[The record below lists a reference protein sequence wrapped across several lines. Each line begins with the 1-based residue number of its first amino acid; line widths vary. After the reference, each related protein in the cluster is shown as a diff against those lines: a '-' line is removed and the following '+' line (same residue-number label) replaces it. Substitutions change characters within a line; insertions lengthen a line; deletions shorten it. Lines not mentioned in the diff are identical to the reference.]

1 MRLVRMLRAVS
12 LAPLAWVPYAD
23 AQQAPPAGLTQA
35 SQPGPPGTPSSY
47 IMNFRDASIRDVA
60 EQVSAITGRTIILDP
75 SVTGTVTVIAADP
88 LSSDG
93 VWELFQSALR
103 VNGFTAVRS
112 GDVWRAIPQANA
124 VQSAGL
130 ARGGGRSQDL
140 VTRLIPLRN
149 LSAESAQRVLRPLV
163 NTSGS
168 LEALANPNAI
178 IVTDFADNVGRIVE
192 LARQIDSG
200 QGADIATITLKY
212 ASVGDIGPVLERV
225 SGGDA
230 AGGVPS
236 RIAVDE
242 RSNTILVRGSPAA
255 ISEIRRLA
263 DALDVPGGVQPV
275 TRVFRLANS
284 DAEFV
289 TGILR
294 GLNGGGAAATNP
306 VARSLS
312 PSFSTVQSAGTSS
325 SGGTGLAT
333 SLGIDPRLA
342 ASSPAPTA
350 SNGAGNTGASGSGG
364 GGSGDLSIQPAVEIN
379 AVVVRGMPGVVAEIE
394 AVIKDL
400 DVRRPQV
407 MVEAA
412 IVEIQGDVA
421 DALGVQLGLGD
432 GPPEG
437 AFAASSF
444 STAGPSLRNILT
456 ALGEPVSLGLAP
468 EGLTFGASSGDGFNI
483 LVQALSQSTK
493 ANLLS
498 TPSLTTLDN
507 EPAEIVVGQNV
518 PFRTGSFATSG
529 NSRDPFTTI
538 ERQDVG
544 ITLQIIP
551 RLYDGDVIRLEVSQE
566 VSSLVNSNIVGAA
579 DLITNRR
586 SIKTTV
592 LADNGETIVLGGL
605 ITDDRISTDGK
616 IPFLGD
622 LPLVGGLFGS
632 QRQNQTRRTLFVFL
646 KPTILRT
653 PEDAR
658 IAAKREYDRLRE
670 HETGAGAQ
678 GIFLAPPPPRLEPE
692 IDGLY

>member
-1 MRLVRMLRAVS
+1 MHLKTLLISASVAQ
-12 LAPLAWVPYAD
+12 LAILPNALAQTP
-23 AQQAPPAGLTQA
+23 APPKGLTTTTQA
-35 SQPGPPGTPSSY
+35 GASSTY
-47 IMNFRDASIRDVA
+47 VLNFRDTPIRDVA
-60 EQVSAITGRTIILDP
+60 EQVSTVTGRTLILDP
-75 SVTGTVTVIAADP
+75 AVTGNVTVIATEP
-88 LSSDG
+88 LGRDG

-103 VNGFTAVRS
+103 VSGFVAVRS
-112 GDVWRAIPQANA
+112 GSIWRVVPQANGA
-124 VQSAGL
+124 QSASVSSSG
-130 ARGGGRSQDL
+130 ARSQDL

-149 LSAESAQRVLRPLV
+149 LSSEVAQRALRPLV
-163 NTSGS
+163 NTTGS
-168 LEALANPNAI
+168 LEALPNPNAI
-178 IVTDFADNVGRIVE
+178 IVTDYADNVARIVE
-192 LARQIDSG
+192 LTRQIDSG
-200 QGADIATITLKY
+200 QGAEIATVTLKY
-212 ASVGDIGPVLERV
+212 ASVRDVGPILERV
-225 SGGDA
+225 SGGDGT
-230 AGGVPS
+230 GGVPS

-242 RSNTILVRGSPAA
+242 RSNTILVRGSPGA
-255 ISEIRRLA
+255 IAEMRKLA
-263 DALDVPGGVQPV
+263 VALDIPGGVHPV
-275 TRVFRLANS
+275 TRVFRLLNS

-289 TGILR
+289 SDILR
-294 GLNGGGAAATNP
+294 GLGGTSSTPRNP

-312 PSFSTVQSAGTSS
+312 SSFPPPQPNSTTGAGVVAAI
-325 SGGTGLAT
+325 GIDAGAT
-333 SLGIDPRLA
+333 STRPASTQSVSNA
-342 ASSPAPTA
+342 ASGDS
-350 SNGAGNTGASGSGG
+350 GNT
-364 GGSGDLSIQPAVEIN
+364 LSIQPAVEIN
-379 AVVVRGMPGVVAEIE
+379 AVVVRGLPAAVAEIE
-394 AVIKDL
+394 ALIKDL

-456 ALGEPVSLGLAP
+456 ALGEPIAVGLAP
-468 EGLTFGASSGDGFNI
+468 DGLTVGASDGDGFNI

-507 EPAEIVVGQNV
+507 QAAEIVVGQNV

-544 ITLQIIP
+544 ITLQIVP
-551 RLYDGDVIRLEVSQE
+551 RLYDGDVIRLEVAQE
-566 VSSLVNSNIVGAA
+566 VSSLVNANIAGAA

-605 ITDDRISTDGK
+605 ITDDRISTAGK
-616 IPFLGD
+616 VPILGD
-622 LPLVGGLFGS
+622 IPLVGGLFGS

-646 KPTILRT
+646 KPTILRS
-653 PEDAR
+653 PQDAK
-658 IAAKREYDRLRE
+658 AAAQREYDRLRT
-670 HETGAGAQ
+670 HEANPERQ
-678 GIFLAPPPPRLEPE
+678 GIFLSPPPARLEP
-692 IDGLY
+692 DVNGVY

>member
-1 MRLVRMLRAVS
+1 MRITKLILVASFTPFALAPAS
-12 LAPLAWVPYAD
+12 LA
-23 AQQAPPAGLTQA
+23 QQPPASGAVT
-35 SQPGPPGTPSSY
+35 SPSTPGAY
-47 IMNFRDASIRDVA
+47 VMNLRDMAIREVA
-60 EQVSAITGRTIILDP
+60 EQVSAITGRTLILDP
-75 SVTGTVTVIAADP
+75 AVTGNVTIIANDP
-88 LSSDG
+88 LSVDG

-103 VNGFTAVRS
+103 VNGFAAVRS
-112 GDVWRAIPQANA
+112 GNVWRVVPQA
-124 VQSAGL
+124 SAAQG
-130 ARGGGRSQDL
+130 AGMVGRNTRSQDL

-149 LSAESAQRVLRPLV
+149 LSSEAAQRVLRPLM
-163 NTSGS
+163 NPSGS
-168 LEALANPNAI
+168 LEALPNPNSI
-178 IVTDFADNVGRIVE
+178 IVTDYADNVARILQLVQ
-192 LARQIDSG
+192 QIDSG
-200 QGADIATITLKY
+200 RGADIATITLKH
-212 ASVGDIGPVLERV
+212 ASVADIGPVLERV
-225 SGGDA
+225 SGGDQ

-242 RSNTILVRGSPAA
+242 RSNTILVRGSPGA

-263 DALDVPGGVQPV
+263 EALDVPGGVQPV
-275 TRVFRLANS
+275 TRVFRLLNS

-289 TGILR
+289 TEILR
-294 GLNGGGAAATNP
+294 GLNGGSSAASNP

-312 PSFSTVQSAGTSS
+312 PSFGGGSTPVMNTPG
-325 SGGTGLAT
+325 SG
-333 SLGIDPRLA
+333 LA
-342 ASSPAPTA
+342 ASVGVDIGAPQAAAASPTRPVV
-350 SNGAGNTGASGSGG
+350 SGGASGS
-364 GGSGDLSIQPAVEIN
+364 SDISIQPAIEIN
-379 AVVVRGMPGVVAEIE
+379 AVVVRGLPGAIAEIE
-394 AVIKDL
+394 ALIKDL

-437 AFAASSF
+437 GFAASSF

-456 ALGEPVSLGLAP
+456 ALGEPVSVGLAP
-468 EGLTFGASSGDGFNI
+468 EGLTVGASNGNGFNI
-483 LVQALSQSTK
+483 LVQALSSSSK

-507 EPAEIVVGQNV
+507 QPAEIVVGQNV

-544 ITLQIIP
+544 ITLQIVP
-551 RLYDGDVIRLEVSQE
+551 RLYEGDVIRLEVSQE
-566 VSSLVNSNIVGAA
+566 VSSLVNSNVLGAA

-616 IPFLGD
+616 VPVLGD
-622 LPLVGGLFGS
+622 IPILGGLFGS
-632 QRQNQTRRTLFVFL
+632 ERQSQTRRTLFVFL
-646 KPTILRT
+646 RPTILRT
-653 PEDAR
+653 PEDAK
-658 IAAKREYDRLRE
+658 IAAQREYDRLRE
-670 HETGAGAQ
+670 HETSVGRQ
-678 GIFLAPPPPRLEPE
+678 GIFLAPPPPRLESE
-692 IDGLY
+692 ISGVY

>member
-1 MRLVRMLRAVS
+1 MRFMTLLCAASLTPLTLPLMAV
-12 LAPLAWVPYAD
+12 
-23 AQQAPPAGLTQA
+23 AQQPQTPPSGVTAT
-35 SQPGPPGTPSSY
+35 SPPGAAGTY
-47 IMNFRDASIRDVA
+47 VMNFRDASIRDVA
-60 EQVSAITGRTIILDP
+60 QQISNVTGRTIILDP
-75 SVTGTVTVIAADP
+75 SVTGTVTVIAAEP
-88 LSSDG
+88 LGVDG

-103 VNGFTAVRS
+103 VTGFAVVRS
-112 GDVWRAIPQANA
+112 GDAWRVVPQASA
-124 VQSAGL
+124 VQNAGV
-130 ARGGGRSQDL
+130 ARGGRSQDL

-149 LSAESAQRVLRPLV
+149 LSSEAAQRVLRPLV
-163 NTSGS
+163 NASGS
-168 LEALANPNAI
+168 VEALPNPNAI
-178 IVTDFADNVGRIVE
+178 IVTDYGDNVARIVE

-200 QGADIATITLKY
+200 QGADIATITLRY
-212 ASVGDIGPVLERV
+212 ASVRDVGPVLERL

-242 RSNTILVRGSPAA
+242 RSNTVLVRGSPAA
-255 ISEIRRLA
+255 IGEIRRLA
-263 DALDVPGGVQPV
+263 EALDIPGGVQPV
-275 TRVFRLANS
+275 TRVFRLLNS

-289 TGILR
+289 TEILR
-294 GLNGGGAAATNP
+294 GVNGVGSAPTNPVSRSLSSTFGSGQPSGGMPATGGLAATVGIAPANGGG
-306 VARSLS
+306 
-312 PSFSTVQSAGTSS
+312 
-325 SGGTGLAT
+325 TGAIGV
-333 SLGIDPRLA
+333 S
-342 ASSPAPTA
+342 PTA
-350 SNGAGNTGASGSGG
+350 GP
-364 GGSGDLSIQPAVEIN
+364 GGSADLSIQAAVELN
-379 AVVVRGMPGVVAEIE
+379 AVVVRGMPAAIAEIE
-394 AVIKDL
+394 ALIKDL

-421 DALGVQLGLGD
+421 EALGVQLGLGD

-444 STAGPSLRNILT
+444 STTGPSLRNILT
-456 ALGEPVSLGLAP
+456 ALGEPVALGLAP
-468 EGLTFGASSGDGFNI
+468 EGLTIGASDGDGFNI

-551 RLYDGDVIRLEVSQE
+551 RLYDGDVIRLEVAQE
-566 VSSLVNSNIVGAA
+566 VSSLVNANIVGAA

-616 IPFLGD
+616 VPILGD
-622 LPLVGGLFGS
+622 IPIIGGLFGS
-632 QRQNQTRRTLFVFL
+632 ERQNQTRRTLFVFL

-658 IAAKREYDRLRE
+658 AAAQRDYDRLRA
-670 HETGAGAQ
+670 HEGSPDKQ
-678 GIFLAPPPPRLEPE
+678 GIFLAPPPARLEPE
-692 IDGLY
+692 IDGIY

>member
-1 MRLVRMLRAVS
+1 MRLIQFLGAIS
-12 LAPLAWVPYAD
+12 LTPLAILPSAL
-23 AQQAPPAGLTQA
+23 AQQ
-35 SQPGPPGTPSSY
+35 PPGITQSGQQNPSATPSSY
-47 IMNFRDASIRDVA
+47 VMNFRDASIRDVA
-60 EQVSAITGRTIILDP
+60 EQVSEVTGRTLILDP
-75 SVTGTVTVIAADP
+75 SVIGTVTVIAADP
-88 LSSDG
+88 LDSEG
-93 VWELFQSALR
+93 VWEFFQSALR
-103 VNGFTAVRS
+103 VNGFVAVKS
-112 GDVWRAIPQANA
+112 GDVWRVVPQASG
-124 VQSAGL
+124 VQSAGMS
-130 ARGGGRSQDL
+130 RGSAGAPDL

-163 NTSGS
+163 NTAGS
-168 LEALANPNAI
+168 LEALATPNSI
-178 IVTDFADNVGRIVE
+178 IVTDYADNVSRIVE

-200 QGADIATITLKY
+200 QGAEIATITLKY
-212 ASVGDIGPVLERV
+212 ASVAEVGPILERV

-242 RSNTILVRGSPAA
+242 RSNTVLVRGSPSA
-255 ISEIRRLA
+255 ISEIRRVA
-263 DALDVPGGVQPV
+263 QALDIPGGVQPV
-275 TRVFRLANS
+275 TRVFRLSNS

-289 TGILR
+289 TDILR
-294 GLNGGGAAATNP
+294 GLNGDAPAATNP
-306 VARSLS
+306 VARSLAART
-312 PSFSTVQSAGTSS
+312 PG
-325 SGGTGLAT
+325 
-333 SLGIDPRLA
+333 
-342 ASSPAPTA
+342 ASSPSMPATTGVGFA
-350 SNGAGNTGASGSGG
+350 SALGVDTQAGASGAPPIASGG
-364 GGSGDLSIQPAVEIN
+364 SSSELSIQPAVEIN
-379 AVVVRGMPGVVAEIE
+379 AVVVRGMPAAVAEIE
-394 AVIKDL
+394 ALIEDL

-407 MVEAA
+407 LVEAA

-456 ALGEPVSLGLAP
+456 ALGEPVSIGLAP

-483 LVQALSQSTK
+483 LVQALSQSSK

-507 EPAEIVVGQNV
+507 QPAEIVVGQNV

-544 ITLQIIP
+544 ITLQIVP
-551 RLYDGDVIRLEVSQE
+551 RLYDGDVIRLEVAQE

-605 ITDDRISTDGK
+605 ITDDRISTEGK
-616 IPFLGD
+616 IPILGD
-622 LPLVGGLFGS
+622 LPFVGGLFGS
-632 QRQNQTRRTLFVFL
+632 ERQNQTRRTLFVFL
-646 KPTILRT
+646 RPTILRT

-658 IAAKREYDRLRE
+658 KAAQRDYDRLRE
-670 HETGAGAQ
+670 HETGADRQ
-678 GIFLAPPPPRLEPE
+678 GIFLAPPPARLETE
-692 IDGLY
+692 ISGIY

>member
-1 MRLVRMLRAVS
+1 MRFPRLLHAVS
-12 LAPLAWVPYAD
+12 LLPFAFAPCAL
-23 AQQAPPAGLTQA
+23 AQQP
-35 SQPGPPGTPSSY
+35 PPGVTEAAPTNASGTEGSY
-47 IMNFRDASIRDVA
+47 LMNFRDTSIRDVA
-60 EQVSAITGRTIILDP
+60 EQVAAITGRTIIMDP
-75 SVTGTVTVIAADP
+75 TVTGTVTVIAADP
-88 LSSDG
+88 LSIDG
-93 VWELFQSALR
+93 VWELFQSAVR
-103 VNGFTAVRS
+103 VNGFAVVRS
-112 GDVWRAIPQANA
+112 GDVWRVVPQANSA
-124 VQSAGL
+124 QSAGMSRSG
-130 ARGGGRSQDL
+130 ARAQDL

-163 NTSGS
+163 NQSGS
-168 LEALANPNAI
+168 LEALPNPNSI
-178 IVTDFADNVGRIVE
+178 IVTDFADNVARIVE
-192 LARQIDSG
+192 LVRQIDSG
-200 QGADIATITLKY
+200 QGPEIATITLKY

-236 RIAVDE
+236 RIAIDE
-242 RSNTILVRGSPAA
+242 RSNTVLVRGSPGA

-263 DALDVPGGVQPV
+263 EALDVPGGVQPV
-275 TRVFRLANS
+275 TRVFRLGNS

-289 TGILR
+289 ADILR
-294 GLNGGGAAATNP
+294 GLSGGSSSASNP
-306 VARSLS
+306 VARSLES
-312 PSFSTVQSAGTSS
+312 RFSDPPSS
-325 SGGTGLAT
+325 SSPTSTGSNFAAT
-333 SLGIDPRLA
+333 MGATPA
-342 ASSPAPTA
+342 QGAPTA
-350 SNGAGNTGASGSGG
+350 VAVGTPSGG
-364 GGSGDLSIQPAVEIN
+364 GSSGLSIQAAVEIN
-379 AVVVRGMPGVVAEIE
+379 AVVVRGLPSEVAEIE

-421 DALGVQLGLGD
+421 DAISVQLGLGD

-444 STAGPSLRNILT
+444 STAGPSLRNILS
-456 ALGEPVSLGLAP
+456 ALGEPISIGLAP
-468 EGLTFGASSGDGFNI
+468 DGLTFGASSGDGFNL
-483 LVQALSQSTK
+483 LVQALSQSSK

-507 EPAEIVVGQNV
+507 QPAEIVVGQNV

-551 RLYDGDVIRLEVSQE
+551 RLYDGDVIRLEVAQE
-566 VSSLVNSNIVGAA
+566 VSSLVNANVVGAA

-605 ITDDRISTDGK
+605 ITDDRISSEGK
-616 IPFLGD
+616 IPLLGD

-632 QRQNQTRRTLFVFL
+632 QSQQQTRRTLFVFL
-646 KPTILRT
+646 RPTILRT
-653 PEDAR
+653 PEDAK
-658 IAAKREYDRLRE
+658 IAAQREYDRLRA
-670 HETGAGAQ
+670 HESGVDREGV
-678 GIFLAPPPPRLEPE
+678 FLAPPPARLEPE
-692 IDGLY
+692 ISGIY